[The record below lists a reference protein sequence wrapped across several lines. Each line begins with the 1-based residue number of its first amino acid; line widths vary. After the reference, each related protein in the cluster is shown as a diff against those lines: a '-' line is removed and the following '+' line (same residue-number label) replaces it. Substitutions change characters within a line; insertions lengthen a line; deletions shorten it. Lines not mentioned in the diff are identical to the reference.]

1 MPRAVVLFSGGLDS
15 SLAVRIIQQ
24 QGWEVEAL
32 HVEVP
37 FDQRRTSPAQCAVE
51 LGVSFTAVPVED
63 DYIEVIRRP
72 RFGYGRAMNPCTD
85 CRIYMCRLARRRMEQ
100 TGAALVVTG
109 ELLGQRPS
117 SQKRRALE
125 LIEIYSGLEGRLL
138 RPLSAKL
145 LKPTIP
151 EQEGLLDRSRLY
163 DFQGRS
169 RRPLVKLAQ
178 QLGVR
183 HIPTPSPGC
192 RLTDLSFAPRVRDL
206 LEHEPQ
212 ANRADFEL
220 LKFGRHIRLD
230 PAHKVVL
237 GRNASENQAMQALA
251 QQYRPAQWLLLDPV
265 DFMGPLAVL
274 IGPVTE
280 EILQKSAHL
289 VARYGDCTAEGRV
302 RVFDPGGQDRQIV
315 SVSKPAADEPLP
327 RPC

>member
-1 MPRAVVLFSGGLDS
+1 MPRAVALFSGGLDS
-15 SLAVRIIQQ
+15 SLAVRIMQE

-32 HVEVP
+32 HIEVL
-37 FDQRRTSPAQCAVE
+37 FEQRRCSLAQCAAE
-51 LGVSFTAVPVED
+51 LGVPLTTIPVED
-63 DYIEVIRRP
+63 DYIKIIRRP
-72 RFGYGRAMNPCTD
+72 RFGYGRAVNPCMD

-109 ELLGQRPS
+109 ELLGQRSS
-117 SQKRRALE
+117 SQKRRHLD
-125 LIEIYSGLEGRLL
+125 LIEVYSGLEGRLL

-169 RRPLVKLAQ
+169 RRPLVALAQ
-178 QLGVR
+178 KLGIQE
-183 HIPTPSPGC
+183 IPTPSPGC

-206 LEHEPQ
+206 LKHEPQ

-220 LKFGRHIRLD
+220 LNFGRHIRLD
-230 PAHKVVL
+230 AAHKVVL
-237 GRNASENQAMQALA
+237 GRNASENQAIRSLA
-251 QQYRPAQWLLLDPV
+251 EQYRPAQWLLLDPA

-274 IGPVTE
+274 IGPGE
-280 EILQKSAHL
+280 KEALQKSAQL
-289 VARYGDCTAEGRV
+289 AARYGDCAGEGKV
-302 RVFDPGGQDRQIV
+302 RLLDPGGQEQQII
-315 SVSKPAADEPLP
+315 SVSKPATDELLP